1 MDASQPAS
9 FSGWALVDAAGRVL
23 AGQPAHASLF
33 PMQFLTKQDLT
44 FNIDQ
49 DWPDVPNFRQKFEA
63 LWGVGK

>member
-1 MDASQPAS
+1 VDASQPAS
-9 FSGWALVDAAGRVL
+9 FSGWALVDAAGRAL
-23 AGQPAHASLF
+23 AGQPVKASLF